1 MDFNFLPDDQLHYA
15 AQRYAEDA
23 VENAAKLGVAL
34 DYSLESLA
42 GVEKVLTQLHEK
54 VSGYSP
60 EELSILV
67 RQFGSYVGEVLLRQ
81 AAGDWGVVEMASGER
96 VAGIELEDRNLTLWP
111 WAKVHKR
118 LTEGAKE
125 NLQDYA
131 ENVLG
136 LRQGQTT

>member
-1 MDFNFLPDDQLHYA
+1 MTSAQAAATLLSEDLPA
-15 AQRYAEDA
+15 GSA
-23 VENAAKLGVAL
+23 VFVIGGEGLEVAL
-34 DYSLESLA
+34 AEA
-42 GVEKVLTQLHEK
+42 GLRPVQSVDEDPVAV